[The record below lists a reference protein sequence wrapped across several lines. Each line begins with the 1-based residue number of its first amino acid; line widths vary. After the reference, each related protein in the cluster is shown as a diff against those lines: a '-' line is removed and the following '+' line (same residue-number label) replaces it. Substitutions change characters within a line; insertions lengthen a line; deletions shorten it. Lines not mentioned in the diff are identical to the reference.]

1 MKTIA
6 IANLKGGVGKTTTT
20 VNLAYS
26 LEYLGKKVLVIDL
39 DPQCN
44 CTRFFARVSNQGNTI
59 DGLLRNPEKINRMI
73 YRTKY
78 NGIDIIRGAS
88 DAECEDPHL
97 LKRALEHR
105 NKDYDFC
112 VIDTRPVF
120 DTLTRNAFHAA
131 DILLTPIKFDNYCRD
146 NLALVEHFYDE
157 YVLEENDGLEWLVFA
172 NMVANAKAQR
182 KTMADI
188 LDKHNYPILDTCI
201 SRSAVV
207 DNALWLYK
215 PVLKHRKNSTVALDY
230 LELAKELI
238 G

>member
-44 CTRFFARVSNQGNTI
+44 CTR
-59 DGLLRNPEKINRMI
+59 LLRNPEKINRMI

-78 NGIDIIRGAS
+78 SAIDVIRGAS
-88 DAECEDPHL
+88 DASCQDSHILKIALAHL
-97 LKRALEHR
+97 
-105 NKDYDFC
+105 NKEYDFC

-207 DNALWLYK
+207 DNALGLYK

>member
-44 CTRFFARVSNQGNTI
+44 CTRFFAKVSNHGHTI

-78 NGIDIIRGAS
+78 SAIDVIRGAS
-88 DAECEDPHL
+88 DASCQNSHILKIALAHL
-97 LKRALEHR
+97 
-105 NKDYDFC
+105 NKEYDFC

-157 YVLEENDGLEWLVFA
+157 YVLEENDGLEWMVFA

-207 DNALWLYK
+207 DNALGLYK
-215 PVLKHRKNSTVALDY
+215 PVLKHRKNSMVAVDY